1 MLKYILLFVCFT
13 LFASMLHAQEMYK
26 VTADKL
32 NIRETEKSN
41 SKIIGF
47 IPEDENVMV
56 LDSSKVSVFKV
67 RVTNGEGWVASKF
80 LQRIN
85 APKKQEVKA
94 QSPVVKDS
102 KGFNY
107 GSLYLP
113 ILFLIGA
120 IIVWLLYKY
129 TKGRQFL
136 IWATLIIALIVVYLT
151 YLEFFKPKLIIGRYA
166 TTTEQQ
172 FKSFDFATKDS
183 VTVTASYLDSTFK
196 VPYSIKNSVIKFS
209 DGQNTIMLLI
219 VNENTLEGEGFTS
232 GTYKKL

>member
-1 MLKYILLFVCFT
+1 
-13 LFASMLHAQEMYK
+13 MLHAQEMYK

-47 IPEDENVMV
+47 IPEGENVMV

-85 APKKQEVKA
+85 APKKQEATA
-94 QSPVVKDS
+94 QAPVVKEA
-102 KGFNY
+102 KGSNSL
-107 GSLYLP
+107 SLYLP
-113 ILFLIGA
+113 ILLLIV
-120 IIVWLLYKY
+120 IVIWLLYKY

-136 IWATLIIALIVVYLT
+136 IWVTVIIALIVVYFT
-151 YLEFFKPKLIIGRYA
+151 YLEFFKPKLIIGRY
-166 TTTEQQ
+166 TTSTDEQ
-172 FKSFDFATKDS
+172 FKSFDFASKDS

-196 VPYSIKNSVIKFS
+196 VPFSVENNVVKFS